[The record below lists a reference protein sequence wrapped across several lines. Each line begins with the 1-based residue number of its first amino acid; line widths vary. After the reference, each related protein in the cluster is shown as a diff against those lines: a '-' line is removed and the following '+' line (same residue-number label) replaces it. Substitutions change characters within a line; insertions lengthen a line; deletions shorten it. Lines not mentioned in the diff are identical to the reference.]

1 MKLHYTKYTANYK
14 EFILGCLDVED
25 TMKEEERINYIWDRF
40 RQEYGHMIDRVGE
53 QKALSEWLSGLAL
66 PLPFY
71 NYDIIELAKR
81 VETELLKINKPLKVA
96 VMGCVVNGPGE
107 AKDADIG
114 IACGKSKAILFKKG
128 KKIKILEEKELLTVL
143 MAEVERL

>member
-71 NYDIIELAKR
+71 NYDIIELAKSMGS
-81 VETELLKINKPLKVA
+81 VDKNLTEKQ
-96 VMGCVVNGPGE
+96 E
-107 AKDADIG
+107 D
-114 IACGKSKAILFKKG
+114 
-128 KKIKILEEKELLTVL
+128 KILENYWDFMAL
-143 MAEVERL
+143 MIIRMRRFFGTNKKLKRIN